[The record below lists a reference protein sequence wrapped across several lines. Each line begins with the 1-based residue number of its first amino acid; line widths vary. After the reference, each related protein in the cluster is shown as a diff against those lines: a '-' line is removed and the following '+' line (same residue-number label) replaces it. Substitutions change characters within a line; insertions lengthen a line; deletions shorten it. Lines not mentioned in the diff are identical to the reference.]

1 MKPDVQRILTRFS
14 AQKVELGLIQ
24 FAEADA
30 KKLLKFAKDLEQAKR
45 EINKQINNLSK
56 ITAPGLKLQREVR
69 DAFFKIKKMQK
80 DLGADS
86 SEVKAAIAL
95 LEDSASEFNSAFMIK
110 IK

>member
-1 MKPDVQRILTRFS
+1 MKPDVERILAKLS
-14 AQKVELGLIQ
+14 KDKVELGLIQ

-30 KKLLKFAKDLEQAKR
+30 KKLLKFARDLEQSKR
-45 EINKQINNLSK
+45 EINKQINDLSK
-56 ITAPGLKLQREVR
+56 IIAPGLKLQREVR
-69 DAFFKIKKMQK
+69 DAFLKIKKMQK
-80 DLGADS
+80 DLGANS